1 MTAIRPTHR
10 VLSTFRFL
18 RRFIKPPARHQAP
31 VRQTLTSPR
40 TRTIAM
46 NDRSGLTTATEA
58 GVLTIT
64 LDRQERL
71 NAVNAELAAALP
83 GALHHAA
90 QDDSVRVV
98 VITGAGRG
106 FCAGL
111 DLKEPAGIPPAS
123 RAERLDPY
131 MWVGRWAKAVAE
143 CDKPVIAA
151 VNGVAAGAGLALA
164 LACDLRVLAASAR
177 LAPGYMRIGLSPD
190 AGMSWFLPRLVGMGR
205 AMELLLTARELDANE
220 AVAMGLASLV
230 VPDEQLSPH
239 VKELAARLA
248 AASPTALAL
257 TKRALL
263 QSMNSTL
270 EQQLMREVE
279 FVRVC
284 AASDEFGQAVRE
296 FLSM

>member
-1 MTAIRPTHR
+1 
-10 VLSTFRFL
+10 
-18 RRFIKPPARHQAP
+18 
-31 VRQTLTSPR
+31 
-40 TRTIAM
+40 M

>member
-1 MTAIRPTHR
+1 

-279 FVRVC
+279 FVRLC